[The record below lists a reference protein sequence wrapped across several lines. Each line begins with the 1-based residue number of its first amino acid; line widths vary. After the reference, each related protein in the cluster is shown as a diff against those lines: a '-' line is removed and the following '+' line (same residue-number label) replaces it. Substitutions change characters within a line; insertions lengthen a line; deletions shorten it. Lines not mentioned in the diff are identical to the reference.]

1 VTDLA
6 EFQHPRFARLYD
18 RISRDAEAH
27 GADGIARYRVRL
39 LDGLASRVIEVGA
52 GNGLNFA
59 HYPPGVTEVVA
70 VEPENLLR
78 AEAEGTARSASV
90 PVTVLPGHAD
100 RLPAG
105 DGAFDAAVV
114 SLVLCSV
121 PDPATALAEICRV
134 LRPGGVLR
142 FFEHVRSPRRP
153 RGLLED
159 LAAPLWSRAAAGCRL
174 DRDLAASIRAAGF
187 RIETIERFDFRPVR
201 FSPALTHILGTATR

>member
-1 VTDLA
+1 VTGLA
-6 EFQHPRFARLYD
+6 EYQHPRFARIYN
-18 RISRDAEAH
+18 RISRDAEAQ
-27 GADGIARYRVRL
+27 GPLGIAHYRVRL

-59 HYPPGVTEVVA
+59 HYPLSVTELVA

-78 AEAEGTARSASV
+78 AEAERSARSAPV
-90 PVTVLPGHAD
+90 PVKVMPGHAD

-142 FFEHVRSPRRP
+142 FFEHVRSPRRL
-153 RGLLED
+153 RGQLED
-159 LAAPLWSRAAAGCRL
+159 LAAPLWARAAAGCRL
-174 DRDLAASIRAAGF
+174 DRDLAAAIHGAGF
-187 RIETIERFDFRPVR
+187 RIEAIEHVDFRPVR
-201 FSPALTHILGTATR
+201 FSPALTHILGSATR